1 VENPSI
7 EEFPMSS
14 KRIAFDV
21 SFKLQVVKMIKD
33 QGLSVS
39 QVCLW
44 DEIAKTSPRCA
55 RVVNI
60 FKQYNSLMAKASA
73 PYR

>member
-7 EEFPMSS
+7 EEFFMSS
-14 KRIAFDV
+14 KRKSFDV

-39 QVCLW
+39 QVCLDMRLGPAAVRRW
-44 DEIAKTSPRCA
+44 
-55 RVVNI
+55 VQ
-60 FKQYNSLMAKASA
+60 QYEAEQLGRAGIGM
-73 PYR
+73 